1 MKKKK
6 RVFKR
11 WVKNVGWF
19 VLGALVGISIYTL
32 FTVKE
37 TNTTPNGGTYTCNG
51 TIIKVCSGDYRAY
64 KYFE

>member
-1 MKKKK
+1 MKRKK

-11 WVKNVGWF
+11 WVKNVGWV

-32 FTVKE
+32 FTIKE
-37 TNTTPNGGTYTCNG
+37 TNTTPNGGTYTCRG
-51 TIIKVCSGDYRAY
+51 TIIKVCSGDYKAY

>member
-1 MKKKK
+1 MKTKKL
-6 RVFKR
+6 RLKR
-11 WVKNVGWF
+11 WVKNLLWVMVGAF
-19 VLGALVGISIYTL
+19 IGISIYTL

-51 TIIKVCSGDYRAY
+51 TLVKICSGDYKAY